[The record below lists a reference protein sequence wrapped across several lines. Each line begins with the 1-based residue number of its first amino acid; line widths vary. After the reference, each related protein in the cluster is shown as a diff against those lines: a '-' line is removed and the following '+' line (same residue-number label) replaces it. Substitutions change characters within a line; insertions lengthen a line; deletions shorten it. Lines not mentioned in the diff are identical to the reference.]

1 MGQIVWDSA
10 WNIGQA
16 EIDEQ
21 HQRWVELFNRLERA
35 FLSSTES
42 TDMTQVQKDIFEQ
55 ILDYTRFHFA
65 CEEKAMQAAG
75 WPESPTHWRF
85 HKEFDRIVY
94 EKYREFEKGELV
106 LNSELLALIKSWLL
120 CHIQVEDLKFGEYL
134 RQEKNKGK

>member
-65 CEEKAMQAAG
+65 CEEKAMQTAA
-75 WPESPTHWRF
+75 WPESHTHWRF

-120 CHIQVEDLKFGEYL
+120 RHIQVEDLKFGEYL

>member
-1 MGQIVWDSA
+1 MGQIVWNSA

-21 HQRWVELFNRLERA
+21 HQRWVELFNQLERA

-42 TDMTQVQKDIFEQ
+42 TDMTQVQKGIFEQ

-65 CEEKAMQAAG
+65 CEEKAMQAAA
-75 WPESPTHWRF
+75 WPGIPAHWRF
-85 HKEFDRIVY
+85 HKEFDRIIY

-106 LNSELLALIKSWLL
+106 LNSELLALMKGWLL
-120 CHIQVEDLKFGEYL
+120 RHIQVEDLKFGEYL